1 MNLEMPGGSADDDDR
16 GPPGNPLGGLAGPQE
31 EIIVAPTEPVP
42 QSEDRDSNNQP
53 APLSPQMLQRNWSGY
68 EMNFP
73 YAVSPHFFNTMS
85 PHLNSTSSTNF
96 GNLGGGMWG
105 QSTSAMGDQGPNST
119 RNSATRYLAIN
130 PLSPLDTEDPPGF
143 PGIPLDTEVEPL
155 GENGTANGNRS
166 DCPAVGSPDGS
177 NGLTATFDQSHLAYW
192 PPMNHQIQGS
202 FEWND
207 KMMHSSPTAW
217 SAHSPYPGFFMPSQ
231 IRSTPSGQMSA
242 GGLMAY
248 RNSFGHSNDVFFPSS
263 PAAANG
269 AGTMDMNVSNLM
281 MMAGQ
286 DTNNNN
292 SNDYHSEQF
301 SPWRNLNSLPNCQ
314 PMSNDSSGGVV
325 QFGEKESL
333 SGVAVDLQ
341 GKRSQCDDDNSMI
354 DLPSTPPP
362 MTSCPTDD
370 NRGYNIIGSGGQATG
385 PSKSMGSVCHPHD
398 CRPCAFY
405 WTKGCINGHDCR
417 FCHEWHPPKKKKP
430 MKEQKNLMI
439 IARPDGKIEFMRC
452 TVHEAMRVL

>member
-1 MNLEMPGGSADDDDR
+1 MDAASLRCPSPDGISVSGVVVAEDNSFDSVPDQPPPIEELSAVDETPPPLPYYTSTPHSQNTQDPCFNNLPSCPSLFFYSSNDPQFLT
-16 GPPGNPLGGLAGPQE
+16 PPS
-31 EIIVAPTEPVP
+31 V
-42 QSEDRDSNNQP
+42 
-53 APLSPQMLQRNWSGY
+53 
-68 EMNFP
+68 
-73 YAVSPHFFNTMS
+73 
-85 PHLNSTSSTNF
+85 
-96 GNLGGGMWG
+96 
-105 QSTSAMGDQGPNST
+105 
-119 RNSATRYLAIN
+119 
-130 PLSPLDTEDPPGF
+130 DPPGF